1 MQSFL
6 ELGLSDAIAGA
17 ARAAGY
23 ERPTPLQV
31 AGVPVLRRGGNV
43 LLHASSGSGVTA
55 AFGLPLL
62 DRLTQDGAA
71 EGGGTRAIVLTATV
85 DRAAAVAHALAGLS
99 GDTGLKV
106 RASAPGW
113 RSASADVLVLT
124 PADALREV
132 EASSLKLEH
141 VRTLVVTD
149 AADILEMGG
158 GDTLGTLASLMPSDA
173 QRVVTT
179 GSLNADVEKF
189 IDAQARRALTVPAR
203 AADPKASAPT
213 EPTGQIGYMVVAES
227 DKPEMLARLLEGSD
241 EALVHARTA
250 ARAEMVLRELSRRG
264 VTDGDGP
271 RVRTA
276 SFDAEVEGAARIVS
290 YDVPFDADELRG
302 LHETGGTVLVTAA
315 ELTHFRRIAAEA
327 GFTAKHRRARVLDES
342 EVATFRAMVETAVAQ
357 EDLSAQLLILDPLFE
372 THSAAAVA
380 AALSALLRRRTPH
393 APAAPAATATAATGS
408 VPKEAVTGAFTRL
421 FISIG
426 TRDNIR
432 PGDLVG
438 AITGEAG
445 IKGEQVGRV
454 DIRDSFS
461 VVEVAGTV
469 AEKVIRALNGTTM
482 RGRSLRVDFDRKVGG
497 DSGGRDEARGGTSRP
512 RGSGPARGPGGAGGR
527 GPRSG
532 GGGPRDR
539 GDGPPS
545 RRPAG
550 RPPGRRSD

>member
-1 MQSFL
+1 MQSFQ
-6 ELGLSDAIAGA
+6 ELGLSEAIAGA
-17 ARAAGY
+17 ARAVGY
-23 ERPTPLQV
+23 ERPTPLQA

-43 LLHASSGSGVTA
+43 LLHASAGSGVTA

-62 DRLTQDGAA
+62 DRLA
-71 EGGGTRAIVLTATV
+71 EAGDVAGGGTRAIVLTATV

-113 RSASADVLVLT
+113 RSGSADVLVVT
-124 PADALREV
+124 PADALHEV
-132 EASSLKLEH
+132 EASNLKLEN
-141 VRTLVVTD
+141 VQTLVITD
-149 AADILEMGG
+149 ASDIYEMGG
-158 GDTLGTLASLMPSDA
+158 GDTLGTLASLMPRDA

-179 GSLNADVEKF
+179 GSLSAEVEKF
-189 IDAQARRALTVPAR
+189 IEAQARRALTVPAR
-203 AADPKASAPT
+203 AADPKATAPS
-213 EPTGQIGYMVVAES
+213 EPTGQIGYMVVPES
-227 DKPEMLARLLEGSD
+227 DKPEMLARLLEGTD
-241 EALVHARTA
+241 EALVYARTA

-276 SFDAEVEGAARIVS
+276 SFDADAAGAARTVS
-290 YDVPFDADELRG
+290 YDVPFDAEELRR
-302 LHETGGTVLVTAA
+302 LHESGGTVMITAA
-315 ELTHFRRIAAEA
+315 ELTHFKRIAAEA

-342 EVATFRAMVETAVAQ
+342 EVARFRAMVETAVEQ
-357 EDLSAQLLILDPLFE
+357 EDLSAQLLVLDPLFD
-372 THSAAAVA
+372 THSTAAVA
-380 AALSALLRRRTPH
+380 AALSALLRRRTP
-393 APAAPAATATAATGS
+393 AAAAPSPSVATAATGS

-461 VVEVAGTV
+461 VVEVVGTV

-497 DSGGRDEARGGTSRP
+497 DSGGRDDARSGPGRP
-512 RGSGPARGPGGAGGR
+512 RGAGPSRGPGGGGGR
-527 GPRSG
+527 SPRSG

-545 RRPAG
+545 RRPSG
-550 RPPGRRSD
+550 RPQGRRPE